1 MQCRMLDDLTKA
13 IESLLAK
20 YEQTKSEN
28 RTLKARLEE
37 YAAMQEANK
46 SKIEILEKKI
56 SDLQLS
62 IAFAASSSK
71 DMNEAKK
78 RISKLIRDIDDCIGM
93 LGE

>member
-1 MQCRMLDDLTKA
+1 MLPLEAVILQA
-13 IESLLAK
+13 ITTENKILSVSGFLLK
-20 YEQTKSEN
+20 YRISFANK
-28 RTLKARLEE
+28 KVGK
-37 YAAMQEANK
+37 NK

>member
-20 YEQTKSEN
+20 YEQAKSEN

-46 SKIEILEKKI
+46 SKIEILEK
-56 SDLQLS
+56 
-62 IAFAASSSK
+62 
-71 DMNEAKK
+71 
-78 RISKLIRDIDDCIGM
+78 R
-93 LGE
+93 